1 MRKYLSK
8 YKWQIILAFA
18 VFIVIIP
25 AVINWFF
32 KLESPCNFF
41 VAEWGAG
48 DVLAFYGAMLA
59 SVTTILGVYISI
71 EYAQRN
77 YQMDE
82 ANRVKPYLS
91 LTHYKS
97 ESKTNWGLGI
107 PAEATDADG
116 VEQPQSYYTEYK
128 LDKVYIVIAQ
138 SEIRFQDKLSDKQ
151 QQRIKS
157 GGFEWYDHGGGCR
170 SLQSHPF
177 VSMPFD
183 VENVGSGAAI
193 NTMIAFYKK
202 GEARR
207 GASLYTIKQGASFYF
222 HVFCDD
228 AESVVG
234 SEYVIELLYGDIIGN
249 YYSQKYPVH
258 FKRDA
263 GTGQFC
269 TRVNL
274 TGKQELDKKSTK
286 EPQDGEN
293 EAGNA

>member
-8 YKWQIILAFA
+8 YKWQIILAFT

-59 SVTTILGVYISI
+59 SVTTIFGVYISI

-128 LDKVYIVIAQ
+128 LDKVYIVIDQA
-138 SEIRFQDKLSDKQ
+138 EIRFQDKLSDNQ

-202 GEARR
+202 GEERR
-207 GASLYTIKQGASFYF
+207 GASLYTIKQGDSFYF

-228 AESVVG
+228 ADSVVDN
-234 SEYVIELLYGDIIGN
+234 EYVIELLYGDIIGN
-249 YYSQKYPVH
+249 YYSQKYPVQ

-263 GTGQFC
+263 GTGRFC

-274 TGKQELDKKSTK
+274 TGKQEIDEKNMK
-286 EPQDGEN
+286 ESQNGEN
-293 EAGNA
+293 ETGNV

>member
-8 YKWQIILAFA
+8 YKWHIILAFA

-128 LDKVYIVIAQ
+128 LDKVYIVIDP

-249 YYSQKYPVH
+249 YYSQKYPVQ

-263 GTGQFC
+263 DTGRFC
-269 TRVNL
+269 TSVDL
-274 TGKQELDKKSTK
+274 TGKQEIDEKNMK
-286 EPQDGEN
+286 ESQNGEN
-293 EAGNA
+293 ETGNA

>member
-1 MRKYLSK
+1 MRKYLLK
-8 YKWQIILAFA
+8 YKWHMILAFA

-48 DVLAFYGAMLA
+48 DALAFYGAMLA
-59 SVTTILGVYISI
+59 SVTTIVGVYISI

-128 LDKVYIVIAQ
+128 LDKVYIVIDQA
-138 SEIRFQDKLSDKQ
+138 EIRFQDKLSDNQ

-202 GEARR
+202 GEERR
-207 GASLYTIKQGASFYF
+207 GASLYTIKQGDSFYF

-228 AESVVG
+228 ADSVVDN
-234 SEYVIELLYGDIIGN
+234 EYVIELLYGDIIGN
-249 YYSQKYPVH
+249 YYSQKYPVQ

-263 GTGQFC
+263 GTGRFC

-274 TGKQELDKKSTK
+274 TGKQEIDEKNMK
-286 EPQDGEN
+286 ESQNGEN
-293 EAGNA
+293 ETGNA

>member
-1 MRKYLSK
+1 MRKYLLK
-8 YKWQIILAFA
+8 YKWHMILAFA

-48 DVLAFYGAMLA
+48 DALAFYGAMLA
-59 SVTTILGVYISI
+59 SVTTIVGVYISI

-128 LDKVYIVIAQ
+128 LDKVYIVIDQ

-170 SLQSHPF
+170 SLQTHPF

-207 GASLYTIKQGASFYF
+207 GASLYTIKQGDSFYF

-228 AESVVG
+228 ADSVVDN
-234 SEYVIELLYGDIIGN
+234 EYVIELLYGDIIGN
-249 YYSQKYPVH
+249 YYSQKYPVQ
-258 FKRDA
+258 FKIDA
-263 GTGQFC
+263 DTGRFC
-269 TRVNL
+269 TSVDL
-274 TGKQELDKKSTK
+274 TGKQEIDEKNMK
-286 EPQDGEN
+286 ESQNGEN
-293 EAGNA
+293 ETGNA

>member
-41 VAEWGAG
+41 VAEWEAG

-77 YQMDE
+77 YRIDE

-97 ESKTNWGLGI
+97 ESKSNLFAGLSLGTTE
-107 PAEATDADG
+107 AER
-116 VEQPQSYYTEYK
+116 VEQPQSYYKEYK
-128 LDKVYIVIAQ
+128 LNEVYIVIDQA
-138 SEIRFQDKLSDKQ
+138 EIRFQDRLSDS
-151 QQRIKS
+151 QQRRLQS
-157 GGFEWYDHGGGCR
+157 GGLEWHDHGDGSR
-170 SLQSHPF
+170 VLLPHPL

-193 NTMIAFYKK
+193 NTRIAFYKK
-202 GEARR
+202 GEERR
-207 GASLYTIKQGASFYF
+207 GANLYTIKMKDSFYF
-222 HVFCDD
+222 HIFCDD
-228 AESVVG
+228 AERVVG
-234 SEYVIELLYGDIIGN
+234 REYVIELLYGDIIGN
-249 YYSQKYPVH
+249 YYSQKYPVQ
-258 FKRDA
+258 FKKDA
-263 GTGQFC
+263 GTNQVYP
-269 TRVNL
+269 TVIL
-274 TGKQELDKKSTK
+274 TGKQEKDERNIK
-286 EPQDGEN
+286 ESQNGEN
-293 EAGNA
+293 ETGNA

>member
-1 MRKYLSK
+1 M
-8 YKWQIILAFA
+8 
-18 VFIVIIP
+18 
-25 AVINWFF
+25 
-32 KLESPCNFF
+32 ESPCNFF
-41 VAEWGAG
+41 VAEWEAG

-59 SVTTILGVYISI
+59 SVTTIFGVYISI

-128 LDKVYIVIAQ
+128 LDKVYIVIDQA
-138 SEIRFQDKLSDKQ
+138 EIRFQDKLSDNQ

-202 GEARR
+202 GEERR

-228 AESVVG
+228 ADSVVDN
-234 SEYVIELLYGDIIGN
+234 EYVIELLYGDIIGN
-249 YYSQKYPVH
+249 YYSQKYPVQ

-263 GTGQFC
+263 GTGRFC

-274 TGKQELDKKSTK
+274 TGKQEIDEKNMK
-286 EPQDGEN
+286 ESQNGEN
-293 EAGNA
+293 ETGNA

>member
-8 YKWQIILAFA
+8 YKWQIILAFT

-59 SVTTILGVYISI
+59 SVTTIFGVYISI

-107 PAEATDADG
+107 SAEATDADG

-128 LDKVYIVIAQ
+128 LDKVYIVIDQA
-138 SEIRFQDKLSDKQ
+138 EIRFQDKLSDKQ

-202 GEARR
+202 GEACR

-263 GTGQFC
+263 GTGRFC

-274 TGKQELDKKSTK
+274 TGKQEIDEKNMK
-286 EPQDGEN
+286 ESQNGEN
-293 EAGNA
+293 ETGNA

>member
-1 MRKYLSK
+1 M
-8 YKWQIILAFA
+8 
-18 VFIVIIP
+18 
-25 AVINWFF
+25 
-32 KLESPCNFF
+32 ESPCNFF

-59 SVTTILGVYISI
+59 SVTTIFGVYISI

-128 LDKVYIVIAQ
+128 LDKVYIVIDQA
-138 SEIRFQDKLSDKQ
+138 EIRFQDKLSDNQ

-202 GEARR
+202 GEERR
-207 GASLYTIKQGASFYF
+207 GASLYTIKQGDSFYF

-228 AESVVG
+228 ADSVVDN
-234 SEYVIELLYGDIIGN
+234 EYVIELLYGDIIGN
-249 YYSQKYPVH
+249 YYSQKYPVQ

-263 GTGQFC
+263 GTGRFC

-274 TGKQELDKKSTK
+274 TGKQEIDEKNMK
-286 EPQDGEN
+286 ESQNGEN
-293 EAGNA
+293 ETGNV

>member
-8 YKWQIILAFA
+8 YKWHIILAFA

-77 YQMDE
+77 YRIDE

-97 ESKTNWGLGI
+97 ESKTNWGLGMS
-107 PAEATDADG
+107 AEATDADRT
-116 VEQPQSYYTEYK
+116 ENSQSYYKEYK
-128 LDKVYIVIAQ
+128 LNEVYIVIDQA
-138 SEIRFQDKLSDKQ
+138 EIHFQDRLADNQ
-151 QQRIKS
+151 QKRLKS
-157 GGFEWYDHGGGCR
+157 GGFEWHDHGSGFR
-170 SLQSHPF
+170 SLHSRPF

-202 GEARR
+202 GEKRR
-207 GASLYTIKQGASFYF
+207 GATLYTIKQGDSFYF

-228 AESVVG
+228 AESIG
-234 SEYVIELLYGDIIGN
+234 DSEYVIELFYGDIIGN
-249 YYSQKYPVH
+249 YYSQKYPVR
-258 FKRDA
+258 FKRDVV
-263 GTGQFC
+263 
-269 TRVNL
+269 TRQCYPCVDL
-274 TGKQELDKKSTK
+274 TGKQEIDEKNTE
-286 EPQDGEN
+286 EP
-293 EAGNA
+293 

>member
-8 YKWQIILAFA
+8 YKWQIILAFT

-59 SVTTILGVYISI
+59 SVTTIFGVYISI

-97 ESKTNWGLGI
+97 ESKSNLFAGLSLGTTE
-107 PAEATDADG
+107 AER
-116 VEQPQSYYTEYK
+116 VEQPQSYYKEYK
-128 LDKVYIVIAQ
+128 LNEVYIVIDQA
-138 SEIRFQDKLSDKQ
+138 EIRFQDRLSDS
-151 QQRIKS
+151 QQRRLQS
-157 GGFEWYDHGGGCR
+157 GGFEWHDHGGGCR
-170 SLQSHPF
+170 ALQAHTF

-263 GTGQFC
+263 GTGRFC

-274 TGKQELDKKSTK
+274 IGKQEIDEKNMK
-286 EPQDGEN
+286 ESQNGEN
-293 EAGNA
+293 ETGNA

>member
-8 YKWQIILAFA
+8 YKWQIILAFT

-59 SVTTILGVYISI
+59 SVTTIFGVYISI

-128 LDKVYIVIAQ
+128 LDKVYIVIDQA
-138 SEIRFQDKLSDKQ
+138 EIRFQDKLSDNQ

-202 GEARR
+202 GEERR
-207 GASLYTIKQGASFYF
+207 GASLYTIKQGDSFYF

-228 AESVVG
+228 ADRVVDN
-234 SEYVIELLYGDIIGN
+234 EYVIELLYGDIIGN
-249 YYSQKYPVH
+249 YYSQKYPVQ

-263 GTGQFC
+263 GTGRFC

-274 TGKQELDKKSTK
+274 TGKQEIDEKNMK
-286 EPQDGEN
+286 ESQNGEN
-293 EAGNA
+293 ETGNV

>member
-1 MRKYLSK
+1 M
-8 YKWQIILAFA
+8 
-18 VFIVIIP
+18 
-25 AVINWFF
+25 
-32 KLESPCNFF
+32 ESPCNFF

-48 DVLAFYGAMLA
+48 DALAFYGAMLA
-59 SVTTILGVYISI
+59 SVTTIAGVYISI

-107 PAEATDADG
+107 SAEATDTDG

-128 LDKVYIVIAQ
+128 LDKVYIVIDQA
-138 SEIRFQDKLSDKQ
+138 EIRFQDKLSDNQ

-263 GTGQFC
+263 GTGRFC

-274 TGKQELDKKSTK
+274 TGKQEIDEKNMK
-286 EPQDGEN
+286 ESQNGED
-293 EAGNA
+293 ETGNA

>member
-8 YKWQIILAFA
+8 YKWHIILAFA

-41 VAEWGAG
+41 VAEWRAG
-48 DVLAFYGAMLA
+48 DALAFYGAMLA
-59 SVTTILGVYISI
+59 SVTTIVGVYISI

-128 LDKVYIVIAQ
+128 LDKVYIVIDQA
-138 SEIRFQDKLSDKQ
+138 EIRFQDKLSDKQ

-263 GTGQFC
+263 DTGRFC

-274 TGKQELDKKSTK
+274 TGKQEIDEKNMK
-286 EPQDGEN
+286 ESQNGEN
-293 EAGNA
+293 ETGNA

>member
-8 YKWQIILAFA
+8 YKWQIILAFT

-59 SVTTILGVYISI
+59 SVTTIFGVYISI

-128 LDKVYIVIAQ
+128 LDKVYIVIDQA
-138 SEIRFQDKLSDKQ
+138 EIRFQDKLSDNQ

-234 SEYVIELLYGDIIGN
+234 REYVIELLYGDIIGN

-263 GTGQFC
+263 GTGRFC

-274 TGKQELDKKSTK
+274 TGKQEIDEKNMK
-286 EPQDGEN
+286 ESQNGEN
-293 EAGNA
+293 ETGNA

>member
-1 MRKYLSK
+1 M
-8 YKWQIILAFA
+8 ILAFA

-48 DVLAFYGAMLA
+48 DALAFYGAMLA
-59 SVTTILGVYISI
+59 SVTTIVGVYISI

-128 LDKVYIVIAQ
+128 LDKVYIVIDQ

-207 GASLYTIKQGASFYF
+207 GASLYTIKQGDSFYF

-228 AESVVG
+228 ADSVVDN
-234 SEYVIELLYGDIIGN
+234 EYVIELLYGDIIGN
-249 YYSQKYPVH
+249 YYSQKYPVQ
-258 FKRDA
+258 FKIDA
-263 GTGQFC
+263 DTGRFC
-269 TRVNL
+269 TSVDL
-274 TGKQELDKKSTK
+274 TGKQEIDEKNMK
-286 EPQDGEN
+286 ESQNGEN
-293 EAGNA
+293 ETGNA

>member
-1 MRKYLSK
+1 MRKYLLK
-8 YKWQIILAFA
+8 YKWHMILAFA

-48 DVLAFYGAMLA
+48 DALAFYGAMLA
-59 SVTTILGVYISI
+59 SVTTIVGVYISI

-128 LDKVYIVIAQ
+128 LDKVYIVIDQ

-207 GASLYTIKQGASFYF
+207 GASLYTIKQGDSFYF

-228 AESVVG
+228 ADSVVDN
-234 SEYVIELLYGDIIGN
+234 EYVIELLYGDIIGN
-249 YYSQKYPVH
+249 YYSQKYPVQ
-258 FKRDA
+258 FKIDA
-263 GTGQFC
+263 DTGRFC
-269 TRVNL
+269 TSVDL
-274 TGKQELDKKSTK
+274 TGKQEIDEKK
-286 EPQDGEN
+286 
-293 EAGNA
+293 

>member
-8 YKWQIILAFA
+8 YKWQIILAFT

-48 DVLAFYGAMLA
+48 DALAFYGAMLA
-59 SVTTILGVYISI
+59 SVTTIVGVYISI

-128 LDKVYIVIAQ
+128 LDKVYIVIDQ

-207 GASLYTIKQGASFYF
+207 GASLYTIKQGDSFYF

-228 AESVVG
+228 ADSVVDN
-234 SEYVIELLYGDIIGN
+234 EYVIELLYGDIIGN
-249 YYSQKYPVH
+249 YYSQKYPVQ
-258 FKRDA
+258 FKIDA
-263 GTGQFC
+263 DTGRFC
-269 TRVNL
+269 TSVDL
-274 TGKQELDKKSTK
+274 TGKQEIDEKNMK
-286 EPQDGEN
+286 ESQNGEN
-293 EAGNA
+293 ETGNA

>member
-8 YKWQIILAFA
+8 YKWQIILAFT

-59 SVTTILGVYISI
+59 SVTTIFGVYISI

-128 LDKVYIVIAQ
+128 LDKVYIVIDQA
-138 SEIRFQDKLSDKQ
+138 EIRFQDKLSDNQ

-202 GEARR
+202 GEERR
-207 GASLYTIKQGASFYF
+207 GASLYTIKQGDSFYF

-228 AESVVG
+228 ADSVVDN
-234 SEYVIELLYGDIIGN
+234 EYVIELLYGDIIGN
-249 YYSQKYPVH
+249 YYSQKYPVQ

-263 GTGQFC
+263 GTGRFC

-274 TGKQELDKKSTK
+274 TGKQEIDEKNMK
-286 EPQDGEN
+286 ESQNGEN
-293 EAGNA
+293 ETGNA

>member
-8 YKWQIILAFA
+8 YKWQIILAFT

-59 SVTTILGVYISI
+59 SVTTIFGVYISI

-116 VEQPQSYYTEYK
+116 VEQPQRYYTEYK
-128 LDKVYIVIAQ
+128 LDKVYIVIDQA
-138 SEIRFQDKLSDKQ
+138 EIRFQDKLSDNQ

-202 GEARR
+202 GEERR
-207 GASLYTIKQGASFYF
+207 GASLYTIKQGDSFYF

-228 AESVVG
+228 ADSVVDN
-234 SEYVIELLYGDIIGN
+234 EYVIELLYGDIIGN
-249 YYSQKYPVH
+249 YYSQKYPVQ

-263 GTGQFC
+263 GTGRFC

-274 TGKQELDKKSTK
+274 TGKQEIDEKNMK
-286 EPQDGEN
+286 ESQNGEN
-293 EAGNA
+293 ETGNV

>member
-8 YKWQIILAFA
+8 YKWQIILAFT

-59 SVTTILGVYISI
+59 SVTTIFGVYISI

-128 LDKVYIVIAQ
+128 LDKVYIVIDQA
-138 SEIRFQDKLSDKQ
+138 EIRFQDKLSDNQ

-202 GEARR
+202 GEERR
-207 GASLYTIKQGASFYF
+207 GASLYTIKQGDSFYF
-222 HVFCDD
+222 HVFCDEAD
-228 AESVVG
+228 SVVDN
-234 SEYVIELLYGDIIGN
+234 EYVIELLYGDIIGN

-263 GTGQFC
+263 GTGRFC

-274 TGKQELDKKSTK
+274 IGKQEIDEKNMK
-286 EPQDGEN
+286 ESQNGEN
-293 EAGNA
+293 ETGNA

>member
-8 YKWQIILAFA
+8 YKWQIILAFT

-59 SVTTILGVYISI
+59 SVTTIFGVYISI

-128 LDKVYIVIAQ
+128 LDKVYIVIDQA
-138 SEIRFQDKLSDKQ
+138 EIRFQDKLSDNQ

-202 GEARR
+202 GEERR

-228 AESVVG
+228 ADSVVDN
-234 SEYVIELLYGDIIGN
+234 EYVIELLYGDIIGN
-249 YYSQKYPVH
+249 YYSQKYPVQ

-263 GTGQFC
+263 GTGRFC

-274 TGKQELDKKSTK
+274 TGKQEIDEKNMK
-286 EPQDGEN
+286 ESQNGEN
-293 EAGNA
+293 ETGNA

>member
-8 YKWQIILAFA
+8 YKWQIILGFA

-25 AVINWFF
+25 AIINCIF

-41 VAEWGAG
+41 VAEWEAG

-77 YQMDE
+77 YRIDE

-97 ESKTNWGLGI
+97 ESKLNLFAKSSLGTAD
-107 PAEATDADG
+107 AER
-116 VEQPQSYYTEYK
+116 VEQPQSDYKEYK
-128 LDKVYIVIAQ
+128 LNKVYIVIDQA
-138 SEIRFQDKLSDKQ
+138 EVRFKERLSDD
-151 QQRIKS
+151 QQRRLQS
-157 GGFEWYDHGGGCR
+157 GGFEWNVQNNGCQT
-170 SLQSHPF
+170 LQAHTF

-193 NTMIAFYKK
+193 NTMIEFYKK
-202 GEARR
+202 GEERS
-207 GASLYTIKQGASFYF
+207 GISLYTIKPGDSFYF

-228 AESVVG
+228 ANSVVEN
-234 SEYVIELLYGDIIGN
+234 EYVIKLLYGDIIGN
-249 YYSQKYPVH
+249 YYSQKYPVQ

-263 GTGQFC
+263 DTGQFF
-269 TRVNL
+269 TSVDL
-274 TGKQELDKKSTK
+274 IGKQEIDEKNGRKNK
-286 EPQDGEN
+286 
-293 EAGNA
+293 

>member
-8 YKWQIILAFA
+8 YKWQIILAFT

-59 SVTTILGVYISI
+59 SVTTIFGVYISI

-128 LDKVYIVIAQ
+128 LDKVYIVIDQA
-138 SEIRFQDKLSDKQ
+138 EIRFQDKLSDNQ

-202 GEARR
+202 GEERR
-207 GASLYTIKQGASFYF
+207 GASLYTIKQGDSFYF

-249 YYSQKYPVH
+249 DYSQKYPVH

-263 GTGQFC
+263 GTGRFC

-274 TGKQELDKKSTK
+274 TGKQEIDEKNMK
-286 EPQDGEN
+286 ESQNGEN
-293 EAGNA
+293 ETGNA

>member
-8 YKWQIILAFA
+8 YKWQIILAFT

-59 SVTTILGVYISI
+59 SVTTIFGVYISI

-128 LDKVYIVIAQ
+128 LDKVYIVIDQA
-138 SEIRFQDKLSDKQ
+138 EIRFQDKLSDNQ

-202 GEARR
+202 GEERR
-207 GASLYTIKQGASFYF
+207 GASLYPIKQGDSFYF

-228 AESVVG
+228 ADSVVDN
-234 SEYVIELLYGDIIGN
+234 EYVIELLYGDIIGN
-249 YYSQKYPVH
+249 YYSQKYPVQ

-263 GTGQFC
+263 GTGRFC

-274 TGKQELDKKSTK
+274 TGKQEIDEKNMK
-286 EPQDGEN
+286 ESQNGEN
-293 EAGNA
+293 ETGNV

>member
-8 YKWQIILAFA
+8 YKWHIILAFA

-41 VAEWGAG
+41 VAEWEAG
-48 DVLAFYGAMLA
+48 DALAFYGAMLA
-59 SVTTILGVYISI
+59 SVTTIAGVYISI

-107 PAEATDADG
+107 SAEATDTDG

-128 LDKVYIVIAQ
+128 LDKVYIVIDQA
-138 SEIRFQDKLSDKQ
+138 EIRFQDKLSDNQ

-234 SEYVIELLYGDIIGN
+234 REYVIELLYGDIIGN

-263 GTGQFC
+263 GTGRFC

-274 TGKQELDKKSTK
+274 TGKQEIDEKNMK
-286 EPQDGEN
+286 ESQNGEN
-293 EAGNA
+293 ETGNA

>member
-8 YKWQIILAFA
+8 YKWKIILAFA

-32 KLESPCNFF
+32 KLESPCHFF
-41 VAEWGAG
+41 VAEWEAG

-128 LDKVYIVIAQ
+128 LDKVYIVIDQ

-263 GTGQFC
+263 GTGRFC

-274 TGKQELDKKSTK
+274 TGKQEIDEKNMK
-286 EPQDGEN
+286 ESQNGEN
-293 EAGNA
+293 ETGNA

>member
-1 MRKYLSK
+1 MREYLSK
-8 YKWQIILAFA
+8 YKWQIILAFT

-59 SVTTILGVYISI
+59 SVTTIFGVYISI

-116 VEQPQSYYTEYK
+116 VVQPQSYYTEYK
-128 LDKVYIVIAQ
+128 LDKVYIVIDQA
-138 SEIRFQDKLSDKQ
+138 EIRFQDNLSDNQ

-202 GEARR
+202 GEERR
-207 GASLYTIKQGASFYF
+207 GASLYTIKQVDSFYF

-228 AESVVG
+228 ADSVVDN
-234 SEYVIELLYGDIIGN
+234 EYVIELLYGDIIGN
-249 YYSQKYPVH
+249 YYSQKYPVQ

-263 GTGQFC
+263 GTGRFC

-274 TGKQELDKKSTK
+274 TGKQEIDEKNMK
-286 EPQDGEN
+286 ESQNGEN
-293 EAGNA
+293 ETGNA

>member
-8 YKWQIILAFA
+8 YKWQIILAFT

-41 VAEWGAG
+41 IAEWGAG

-59 SVTTILGVYISI
+59 SVTTIFGVYISI

-128 LDKVYIVIAQ
+128 LDKVYIVIDQA
-138 SEIRFQDKLSDKQ
+138 EIRFQDKLSDNQ

-202 GEARR
+202 GEERR

-228 AESVVG
+228 ADSVVDN
-234 SEYVIELLYGDIIGN
+234 EYVIELLYGDIIGN
-249 YYSQKYPVH
+249 YYSQKYPVQ

-263 GTGQFC
+263 GTGRFC

-274 TGKQELDKKSTK
+274 TGKQEIDEKNMK
-286 EPQDGEN
+286 ESQNGEN
-293 EAGNA
+293 ETGNA

>member
-1 MRKYLSK
+1 MRKYLLK
-8 YKWQIILAFA
+8 YKWHMILAFA

-48 DVLAFYGAMLA
+48 DALAFYGAMLA
-59 SVTTILGVYISI
+59 SVTTIVGVYISI

-128 LDKVYIVIAQ
+128 LDKVYIVIDQ

-207 GASLYTIKQGASFYF
+207 GASLYTIKQGDSFYF

-228 AESVVG
+228 ADSVVDN
-234 SEYVIELLYGDIIGN
+234 EYVIELLYGDIIGN
-249 YYSQKYPVH
+249 YYSQKYPVQ
-258 FKRDA
+258 FKIDA
-263 GTGQFC
+263 DTGRFC
-269 TRVNL
+269 TSVDL
-274 TGKQELDKKSTK
+274 TGKQEIDEKNMK
-286 EPQDGEN
+286 ESQNGEN
-293 EAGNA
+293 ETGNA

>member
-8 YKWQIILAFA
+8 YKWQIILAFT

-59 SVTTILGVYISI
+59 SVTTIFGVYISI

-128 LDKVYIVIAQ
+128 LDKVYIVIDQA
-138 SEIRFQDKLSDKQ
+138 EIRFQDKLSDNQ

-202 GEARR
+202 GEERR
-207 GASLYTIKQGASFYF
+207 GASLYTIKQGDSFYF

-228 AESVVG
+228 ADSVVDN
-234 SEYVIELLYGDIIGN
+234 EYVIELLYGDIIGN
-249 YYSQKYPVH
+249 YYSQKYPVQ

-263 GTGQFC
+263 GTGRFC

-274 TGKQELDKKSTK
+274 TGKQEIDEKI
-286 EPQDGEN
+286 
-293 EAGNA
+293 

>member
-8 YKWQIILAFA
+8 YKWHIILAFA

-41 VAEWGAG
+41 VAEWRAG
-48 DVLAFYGAMLA
+48 DALAFYGAMLA
-59 SVTTILGVYISI
+59 SVTTIVGVYISI

-77 YQMDE
+77 YRIDE

-97 ESKTNWGLGI
+97 ESKSNLFAGFSLGTTE
-107 PAEATDADG
+107 AER

-128 LDKVYIVIAQ
+128 LDKVYIVIDQA
-138 SEIRFQDKLSDKQ
+138 EIRFQDKLSDKQ

-157 GGFEWYDHGGGCR
+157 GGFEWYDHGGGFR

-263 GTGQFC
+263 DTGRFC

-274 TGKQELDKKSTK
+274 TGKQEIDEKNMK
-286 EPQDGEN
+286 ESQNGEN
-293 EAGNA
+293 ETGNA

>member
-1 MRKYLSK
+1 M
-8 YKWQIILAFA
+8 ILAFA

-48 DVLAFYGAMLA
+48 DALAFYGAMLA
-59 SVTTILGVYISI
+59 SVTTIVGVYISI

-128 LDKVYIVIAQ
+128 LDKVYIVIDQ

-207 GASLYTIKQGASFYF
+207 GASLYTIKQGDSFYF

-228 AESVVG
+228 ADSVVDN
-234 SEYVIELLYGDIIGN
+234 EYVIELLYGDIIGN
-249 YYSQKYPVH
+249 YYSQKYPVQ

-263 GTGQFC
+263 DTGRFC
-269 TRVNL
+269 TSVDL
-274 TGKQELDKKSTK
+274 TGKQEIDEKNMK
-286 EPQDGEN
+286 ESQNGEN
-293 EAGNA
+293 ETGNA